1 MKRKYLMVLL
11 VAFVVTLLLGV
22 STGVYGQEQT
32 EPQKALTFSVSR
44 IVIAEGV
51 ENREPVGVSET
62 FPATTERVYC
72 FIEATN
78 IEADTEVTFAWYHEG
93 TEMRTFSLPLMEGS
107 RWRTFAYKN
116 LYGKTGN
123 WKVEIRDSSG
133 NSVKSISFTVE

>member
-1 MKRKYLMVLL
+1 MKKSHAMLL
-11 VAFVVTLLLGV
+11 IVVFVVTSLLSA
-22 STGVYGQEQT
+22 STPVFGQEQA
-32 EPQKALTFSVSR
+32 EPQTSTAFSVSR
-44 IVIAEGV
+44 IAIAEGV

-78 IEADTEVTFAWYHEG
+78 IETDTEVTFAWYHEG

-116 LYGKTGN
+116 LYGQTGN
-123 WKVEIRDSSG
+123 WKVEIKDKTG
-133 NSVKSISFTVE
+133 NSVKSITFKVE